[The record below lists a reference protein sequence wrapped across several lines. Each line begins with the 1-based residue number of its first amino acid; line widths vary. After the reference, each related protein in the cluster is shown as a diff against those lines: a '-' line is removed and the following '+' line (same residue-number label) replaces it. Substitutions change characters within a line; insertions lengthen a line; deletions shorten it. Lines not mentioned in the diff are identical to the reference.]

1 MRILSTHVLKK
12 DKDKTILLLSSFELG
27 FISFVKRPWVK

>member
-1 MRILSTHVLKK
+1 MRILSAHVMKKNK
-12 DKDKTILLLSSFELG
+12 DKSFQILSVYELG